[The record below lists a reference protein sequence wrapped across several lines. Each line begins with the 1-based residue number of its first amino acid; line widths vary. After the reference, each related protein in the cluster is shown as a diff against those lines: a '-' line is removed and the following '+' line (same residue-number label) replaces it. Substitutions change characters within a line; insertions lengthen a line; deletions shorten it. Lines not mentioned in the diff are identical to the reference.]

1 MASDAPANRPH
12 LRAGLLIAAVAIAA
26 DVILPFAIQTV
37 PDTTRL
43 KLRMAIVLVGVFA
56 ACIWHTKKSGMGR
69 FNEVFAYGFKVTT
82 LLAFVLALY
91 TWIAVKFI
99 YPPPTAA
106 EMDAAIKAIEAQ
118 GNSLHEEARLAA
130 EKAAANRWI
139 VYVSATIFSV
149 LLPGVAAS
157 AIAGLFAKKNT

>member
-1 MASDAPANRPH
+1 MESDASAPRPH
-12 LRAGLLIAAVAIAA
+12 LLAGLLIAAIAIAA
-26 DVILPFAIQTV
+26 DILLPVIIHTV

-43 KLRMAIVLVGVFA
+43 NLRMAIALMGVLT
-56 ACIWHTKKSGMGR
+56 ACIWQTKKSGMGR
-69 FNEVFAYGFKVTT
+69 FNQVFAYGFKVTT

>member
-1 MASDAPANRPH
+1 MGSDAPASRPH
-12 LRAGLLIAAVAIAA
+12 LLAGLIIAVLAIVV
-26 DVILPFAIQTV
+26 DLVLPLQMKTV
-37 PDTTRL
+37 PDTARL
-43 KLRMAIVLVGVFA
+43 NMRLAIVLAGVLA
-56 ACIWHTKKSGMGR
+56 ACFWQAKKSGMGR

-106 EMDAAIKAIEAQ
+106 EMEAAIKAIEAQ